1 MNCAKRIID
10 AVNKLDG
17 LSCRVSLEKK
27 EVYIQ
32 YEDKPMKTEVINLLG
47 NMDFLAREI

>member
-1 MNCAKRIID
+1 MNCAKRITD
-10 AVNKLDG
+10 AVNKLEG

-32 YEDKPMKTEVINLLG
+32 YKDKPMKNEVISLLG
-47 NMDFLAREI
+47 DMDFLVREI